1 MGDDKKRLRANPLAL
16 ENIVNAA
23 IGDVQPEVIEREV
36 IVYQDNPDA
45 IQRHGDGSM
54 TYKRFTMTPTGL
66 VVPDDVQS
74 DELVDV
80 AKVIIGLQSSIQ
92 WIVGDLMNSMKR
104 MWGDS
109 YQRVAAQL
117 GYEVKTVQ
125 EWASICRNVS
135 IRMETLKF
143 GHHQLVSPLE
153 PDMQWQFL
161 KWAAD
166 NSASVNALR
175 KEIADWKIRNTP
187 PRRTKLHF
195 SPAATES
202 EHHSYVHLT
211 RIRNAINGKQTLSA
225 EQVLK
230 DAIKLKEFAEQA
242 IRDMSGG

>member
-1 MGDDKKRLRANPLAL
+1 MSKNRLTNNPLTL
-16 ENIVNAA
+16 ENVVNAA

-45 IQRHGDGSM
+45 IQRHSDGSM

-66 VVPDDVQS
+66 VVPEDVQS

-125 EWASICRNVS
+125 EWSSICRKVS
-135 IRMETLKF
+135 IRMEALKF
-143 GHHQLVSPLE
+143 GHHQLVAPLE

-166 NSASVNALR
+166 NSASVSALR
-175 KEIADWKIRNTP
+175 KAIAEWKGRDNLP
-187 PRRTKLHF
+187 KPSLPF

-202 EHHSYVHLT
+202 EHHSYIHLT

-225 EQVLK
+225 EQVLQ
-230 DAIKLKEFAEQA
+230 DAIKLKEFAEQV
-242 IRDMSGG
+242 IRDMGGA